1 VAIAADIMFLLMFAQ
16 VNITVMTLRRRRP
29 DLERGFRVPWFPW
42 PPVIGI
48 ITNVALA
55 LFLAYEIR
63 RTGLVSVAWIVV
75 GVLLYWGY
83 FRLKEETERPK
94 EILMEETLVSVDY
107 SVLVP
112 VANVEQA
119 RQLGRLGSALAKEH
133 DGGVLA
139 LHVVKVPPQLSLSDG
154 RIFLKEG
161 RPPLEMAIEQAR
173 EFDVPVHTMIRLG
186 RDVSDA
192 ILKTMSENSSD
203 LILFGWPGTSGTNEQ
218 LFGSVIDRI
227 VENPPANIAIF
238 RHRPY
243 EALRRIVVPIAGGPN
258 SRLAVNLALAL
269 ARNTPEE
276 TEVVLL
282 NVIVAGTS
290 RQQGE
295 ARAKNIFRSAT
306 HGLDFPFAEAL
317 VEAASPVE
325 GILEAAK
332 DCDLMVIG
340 ATKEPRFRNLLMGNV
355 AQQVAEGVKCPVII
369 AKRQSSIVDAMLRE
383 TVLEPIRR
391 SDKLPEEADSEVA

>member
-1 VAIAADIMFLLMFAQ
+1 
-16 VNITVMTLRRRRP
+16 
-29 DLERGFRVPWFPW
+29 
-42 PPVIGI
+42 
-48 ITNVALA
+48 
-55 LFLAYEIR
+55 
-63 RTGLVSVAWIVV
+63 
-75 GVLLYWGY
+75 LLYWGY

-258 SRLAVNLALAL
+258 TGRGCFTRG
-269 ARNTPEE
+269 RNP
-276 TEVVLL
+276 
-282 NVIVAGTS
+282 
-290 RQQGE
+290 
-295 ARAKNIFRSAT
+295 
-306 HGLDFPFAEAL
+306 
-317 VEAASPVE
+317 
-325 GILEAAK
+325 
-332 DCDLMVIG
+332 
-340 ATKEPRFRNLLMGNV
+340 
-355 AQQVAEGVKCPVII
+355 
-369 AKRQSSIVDAMLRE
+369 
-383 TVLEPIRR
+383 
-391 SDKLPEEADSEVA
+391 